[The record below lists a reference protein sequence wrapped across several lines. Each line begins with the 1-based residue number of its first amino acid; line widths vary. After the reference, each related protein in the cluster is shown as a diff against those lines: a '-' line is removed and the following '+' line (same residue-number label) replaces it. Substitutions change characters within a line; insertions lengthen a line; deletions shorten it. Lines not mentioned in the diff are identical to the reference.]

1 MKKDV
6 KKGNFKRKT
15 TEETKKL
22 NLKKINGLAFWQKNK
37 KIIIPTALV
46 LCLILGYLIGMPKDN
61 KNEVINKLKVGLE
74 NGNTKTL
81 NSIIK
86 INGKEARGNELEP
99 LAKYFSGRS
108 DKVLEFVN
116 LVENNGATKIME
128 IKSEKNIFGK
138 RYYIHLKTF
147 DLLVNANLKDVQI
160 TLNNKKIEAGK
171 TIENIIPGQYN
182 LEAFVNS
189 KYGIIKETGEII
201 VLNNTNIN
209 LDLKGEKVTVNSE
222 FEDAEVLVN
231 GVSSKKKVKDFKDIG
246 PMPMDGSITLS
257 LEKEFPWGKIQ
268 GEKVVVKDSSII
280 NLKLNMA
287 NDKLW
292 TEVDSSLNNFYKSV
306 FNALNNENG
315 EEIKESTEE
324 AKNKI
329 YSILEKKYLFLKNTY
344 KLDSLTI
351 DKEKSNF
358 SYKDGK
364 YIGTVVCDVDY
375 TISKD
380 IFGIIGVSNDKE
392 NKKFFTN
399 VVYQDGKWIA
409 NNVENFSL

>member
-15 TEETKKL
+15 IEKTKKL

-74 NGNTKTL
+74 NSNIKTL

-86 INGKEARGNELEP
+86 VNGKEARGNELEP
-99 LAKYFSGRS
+99 LTKYFSGRS

-128 IKSEKNIFGK
+128 IRSEKNIFGK
-138 RYYIHLKTF
+138 RYYIDLKTF

-182 LEAFVNS
+182 LEASVNS

-246 PMPMDGSITLS
+246 PMPMDGSISLS

-268 GEKVVVKDSSII
+268 GEKVIVKDSSII
-280 NLKLNMA
+280 NLKINMA

-292 TEVDSSLNNFYKSV
+292 TEVDSSLNNFYESV

-344 KLDSLTI
+344 KLESLTI

-399 VVYQDGKWIA
+399 VVYQNGKWIV